1 MKEYSLIGLTVL
13 LLLVGVQADSHTDD
27 KCTNG
32 AWDFAKVKADSDFDP
47 EKVRIR

>member
-13 LLLVGVQADSHTDD
+13 LLLAGAQADGHTDD